1 MTSGR
6 DTGAPAE
13 ESRETPTEL
22 AWVVSSKVTGG
33 SVKST
38 EPADEMRDK
47 PAEEMRDKRDEGRGD
62 TGSSAEAVR
71 ETCPEGA
78 PSSIEASEGS
88 YGVTGEKAGARE
100 S

>member
-6 DTGAPAE
+6 GTGAPAE

-22 AWVVSSKVTGG
+22 AWVVSSKVTRGR
-33 SVKST
+33 VKST
-38 EPADEMRDK
+38 EPAEEMRDK
-47 PAEEMRDKRDEGRGD
+47 PAEEMRDRRDEDQGDAGR
-62 TGSSAEAVR
+62 SAEAVR

-78 PSSIEASEGS
+78 PSSSDASDGS